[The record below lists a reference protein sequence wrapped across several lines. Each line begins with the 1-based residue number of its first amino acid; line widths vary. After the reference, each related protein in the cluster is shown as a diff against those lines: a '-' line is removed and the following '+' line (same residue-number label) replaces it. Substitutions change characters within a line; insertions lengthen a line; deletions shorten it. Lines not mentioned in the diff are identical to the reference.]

1 VVILGIASAYGC
13 STLGPGAHFPKTAS
27 AALPHPEE
35 TKLGGQFAAASHDHG
50 DTSGFRIISVGLDGF
65 LARMQMIDAAERT
78 IDLQYFIYHSDETGK
93 LITAALLRAAERGVR
108 VRVLIDDGAT
118 EKGDEQIFAL
128 DAHPLIEIR
137 VFNPFSYRGHAT
149 FLRTVEF
156 MFNASRLDYR
166 MHNKL
171 LVVDNAVGL
180 VGGRNIGKQYFQ
192 VDPESQFAD
201 DDVFSAGPVAMQ
213 LSATFDEYW
222 NSAFAIPAEALKNDE
237 REEVHS
243 PKHKVNVGQEL
254 QSLQKEPIDYAKQ
267 VATGEPFSGI
277 IAGRLPLVWA
287 QAKVIADSPDKRRVE
302 KGDRSGRLMTRTVM
316 DTAKAVQS
324 ELLMITPYFVPADE
338 DLQILKDLRAHDVR
352 VRILTNSLESNLEVS
367 AHAGYQRYRKQ
378 LLTDGIEL
386 HEVRSLL
393 GNTRGSGQTATI
405 SHYGNYSLHAKYFV
419 FDRQKLFMGS
429 MNFDQRSK
437 RLNTEVGV
445 IIDSKELAQQ
455 TALRFEAMTQP
466 ENSYS
471 VGLPPTSTGSSPRLV
486 WTTREDDQHVEYVQE
501 PARSEWQRFKLM
513 ILSLL
518 PISAEL

>member
-1 VVILGIASAYGC
+1 
-13 STLGPGAHFPKTAS
+13 
-27 AALPHPEE
+27 
-35 TKLGGQFAAASHDHG
+35 
-50 DTSGFRIISVGLDGF
+50 
-65 LARMQMIDAAERT
+65 
-78 IDLQYFIYHSDETGK
+78 
-93 LITAALLRAAERGVR
+93 
-108 VRVLIDDGAT
+108 
-118 EKGDEQIFAL
+118 
-128 DAHPLIEIR
+128 
-137 VFNPFSYRGHAT
+137 
-149 FLRTVEF
+149 
-156 MFNASRLDYR
+156 